1 MPQNKILRFNQR
13 FLGSMSRAPGSKLPA
28 ILRLMTKA
36 EQSHSIFST
45 KKAFPLIGMLFF
57 VENRKT
63 QSSSFPF
70 KS

>member
-1 MPQNKILRFNQR
+1 
-13 FLGSMSRAPGSKLPA
+13 MSRAPGSKLPA